1 MRPPPIIT
9 ADRSQLYSLI
19 TDPET
24 CRRIEE
30 GQGTPVLVV
39 DCDRVR
45 EQFGRLSAALPGVD
59 LYYAIKAL
67 PHRSVV
73 NTLGQVGAFFDVA
86 SLGEIRLLQEFH
98 INPRRTVFTHP
109 IKGDRDIR
117 RALRFGCTTFVIDN
131 PLELEKFS
139 AYRHRVGLFL
149 RVSFRGPDAVVDLSR
164 KFGCEPAEVLH
175 LVNRARNLGVHIK
188 GLCFHVGSQSHTPD
202 AHVAAIEVCRDL
214 MLRAETMGVVMS
226 VLNIG
231 GGFPV
236 PYSPDTIDIEPFCAP
251 IRKAL
256 GTLPSHLRIIAEP
269 GRYLAAP
276 SVTSVSSVVG
286 KAFREGRWWYYLDDG
301 VYGSFS
307 GRIFDKANYPL
318 TVLRTSDTQT
328 PSVLAGPTCDSVD
341 VIAEDILLPEL
352 EIGDLVVGRMMGA
365 YTMASATNFN
375 SLEKARIVVLHERP
389 PSVASVAYIG

>member
-1 MRPPPIIT
+1 MKPSIIT
-9 ADRSQLYSLI
+9 ADRALLDSLI
-19 TDPET
+19 ADTET
-24 CRRIEE
+24 CRRIAA
-30 GQGTPVLVV
+30 GHGTPVLVLN
-39 DCDRVR
+39 CDTVR
-45 EQFGRLSAALPGVD
+45 EQYKRLSDALPGVD

-73 NTLGQVGAFFDVA
+73 STLGQAGAFFDVA
-86 SLGEIRLLQEFH
+86 SLGEIKLLQELH

-131 PLELEKFS
+131 PLELEKFAS
-139 AYRHRVGLFL
+139 YRHRVGLLL
-149 RVSFRGPDAVVDLSR
+149 RVSFRGRDAVVDLSR
-164 KFGCEPAEVLH
+164 KFGCEPGEVLQ
-175 LVNRARNLGVHIK
+175 LVNRARNLGTHIK

-202 AHVAAIEVCRDL
+202 AHVAAIEVCREL
-214 MLRAETMGVVMS
+214 IERAEVMGVNMS

-236 PYSPDTIDIEPFCAP
+236 PYSPETIDIETFCAP
-251 IRKAL
+251 IRKAFQ
-256 GTLPSHLRIIAEP
+256 GLPDHLRIIAEP

-276 SVTSVSSVVG
+276 SMTSVSSVVG

-318 TVLRTSDTQT
+318 TVLRTSDTHH
-328 PSVLAGPTCDSVD
+328 PSILAGPTCDSID
-341 VIAEDILLPEL
+341 VIAEDIMLPEL
-352 EIGDLVVGRMMGA
+352 EIGDLVIGRMMGA
-365 YTMASATNFN
+365 YTVASATNFN
-375 SLEKARIVVLHERP
+375 SLEKADIVVLHERP
-389 PSVASVAYIG
+389 VSGNRVAYIG

>member
-1 MRPPPIIT
+1 MKPSIIT
-9 ADRSQLYSLI
+9 ADPTQLDSI
-19 TDPET
+19 IADTKT
-24 CRRIEE
+24 CRRIKD
-30 GQGTPVLVV
+30 GQGTPVLVL
-39 DCDRVR
+39 DCNTVR
-45 EQFGRLSAALPGVD
+45 EQFRRLSTALPGVD

-73 NTLGQVGAFFDVA
+73 NTLGQAGAFFDVA
-86 SLGEIRLLQEFH
+86 SLGEIRLLQELH
-98 INPRRTVFTHP
+98 INPRRTIFTHP

-139 AYRHRVGLFL
+139 SYRHRVGLFL

-164 KFGCEPAEVLH
+164 KFGCEPSEVLQ
-175 LVNRARNLGVHIK
+175 LVNRARNIGVHIK
-188 GLCFHVGSQSHTPD
+188 GLCFHVGSQSRTPD
-202 AHVAAIEVCRDL
+202 AHVAAIEVCREL
-214 MLRAETMGVVMS
+214 IARAEVMGVMMS

-236 PYSPDTIDIEPFCAP
+236 PYSPDTMDIEPFCAP

-269 GRYLAAP
+269 GRFLAAP

-318 TVLRTSDTQT
+318 TVLRISDMHH
-328 PSVLAGPTCDSVD
+328 PSILAGPTCDSVD
-341 VIAEDILLPEL
+341 VIAEDVLLPEL
-352 EIGDLVVGRMMGA
+352 EIGDLVIGRMMGA

-375 SLEKARIVVLHERP
+375 SLEKAEIVVLHEK
-389 PSVASVAYIG
+389 PSSATSIAYIG